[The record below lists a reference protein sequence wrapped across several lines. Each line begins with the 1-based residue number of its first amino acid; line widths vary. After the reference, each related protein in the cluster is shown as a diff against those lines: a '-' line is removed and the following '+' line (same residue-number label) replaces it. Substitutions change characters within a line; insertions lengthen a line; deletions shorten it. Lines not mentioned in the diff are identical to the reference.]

1 MAVAV
6 MKTWTEA
13 LMKEY
18 LDGTFTRVLYDGKIV
33 TENVEPDFEPY
44 VNRGGRPKGY
54 KAPKPQMLWTAAE
67 DEMLWQMRLRNRP
80 FAEIAWTVN
89 RSEEATKKRYKL
101 LRVKGAV
108 MV

>member
-1 MAVAV
+1 MS
-6 MKTWTEA
+6 KLWTENA
-13 LMKEY
+13 IKEC
-18 LDGTFTRVLYDGKIV
+18 LDGTWTRVTYEGKVV

-44 VNRGGRPKGY
+44 ANRGGRPKGY
-54 KAPKPQMLWTAAE
+54 KAPKPQCLWTPEE
-67 DEMLWQMRLRNRP
+67 DDLVCQMRLRNRP
-80 FAEIAWTVN
+80 FAEIAWMVS

>member
-1 MAVAV
+1 M
-6 MKTWTEA
+6 THWTEA
-13 LMKEY
+13 AIKDV
-18 LDGTFTRVLYDGKIV
+18 LDGTFTRVTYENKVV

-44 VNRGGRPKGY
+44 ANRGGRPKGY
-54 KAPKPQMLWTAAE
+54 KAAKPQCLWTPAE
-67 DEMLWQMRLRNRP
+67 DEIVCQMRLRNRP
-80 FAEIAWTVN
+80 FAEIAWMVS